1 MKQLYI
7 ANKNYSSWSLR
18 PWVLMKELNIDF
30 KEQKQAFSAG
40 SNWQEFRH
48 FSPNGLVPCLLD
60 GEEVIWDS
68 LAIAEY
74 LAESHPNV
82 WPKSKKA
89 RTWARCASAEMH
101 SGFFN
106 LRNQCAMNCGLRV
119 QLSKITEGLQKDIDR
134 LDELWNQGLNQF
146 NGPYL
151 AGNTFTA
158 VDAFYSPVAF
168 RIQTFDLKLSD
179 TSHQY
184 INRILNLDSM
194 QSWYKEALKEPW
206 REKGHEQEALDSGK
220 ILQDYREI

>member
-18 PWVLMKELNIDF
+18 SWVLMKELNIVF
-30 KEQKQAFSAG
+30 EEQKQAFSSG

-74 LAESHPNV
+74 LAESYPNV
-82 WPKSKKA
+82 WSESKKA

-101 SGFFN
+101 SGFVN
-106 LRNQCAMNCGLRV
+106 LRNQCAMNCGLRI
-119 QLSKITEGLQKDIDR
+119 QLNKITEGLQKDIDR

-146 NGPYL
+146 KGPFL

-158 VDAFYSPVAF
+158 VDAFYTPVAF